1 LKKWIGIKMNNKE
14 LINDI
19 EYFLKKGTL
28 QSFQQA
34 QMLLD
39 AAVQKKYFEENNF
52 SFSKDKL

>member
-1 LKKWIGIKMNNKE
+1 MNNKE

-28 QSFQQA
+28 KSFQQA